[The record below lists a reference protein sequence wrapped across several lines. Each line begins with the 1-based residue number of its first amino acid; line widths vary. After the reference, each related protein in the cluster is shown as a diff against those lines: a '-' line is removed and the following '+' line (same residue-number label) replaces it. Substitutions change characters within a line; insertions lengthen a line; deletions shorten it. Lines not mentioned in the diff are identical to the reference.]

1 MDAFLASLAPLADCL
16 EWSAPTPARPFGL
29 YLWPIFNH
37 LFGVVVGYTA
47 DEFEFIPY
55 VTTLANFPHAAS
67 IIAVY
72 YVVIF
77 GGQWAMN
84 KLDARPIKL
93 NLLFQIH
100 NLGLTLASLA
110 LLLLMIEQIFPI
122 VYYNGIL
129 SAVCAPES
137 FTKRLVTL
145 YYLNYLTKFV
155 ELFDTVFL
163 FLRKKKLI
171 FLHTYHHGATAL
183 LCYTQIV
190 GHTSVEWVV
199 ISLNLAVHVLMY
211 WYYFLASCG
220 VRVWWKQWVTRFQ
233 IVQFIIDVGFI
244 YFCTYTFYAHK
255 YFDDILPNVGSCYGT
270 EPAAFYGAFI
280 ITSYLVLFISFYVA
294 VYKKG
299 PKKDSKAAATP
310 VVKSASKSRKA

>member
-1 MDAFLASLAPLADCL
+1 MNALPEYIQWAAP
-16 EWSAPTPARPFGL
+16 SPVNPFGVH
-29 YLWPIFNH
+29 LWPIFNH
-37 LFGVVVGYTA
+37 FFGVVVGYTA

-55 VTTLANFPHAAS
+55 VTTLANFPHAVS
-67 IIAVY
+67 IICVY
-72 YVVIF
+72 YIIIF
-77 GGQWAMN
+77 GGQYLMTKAN
-84 KLDARPIKL
+84 LSPIKL
-93 NLLFQIH
+93 NFIFQLH
-100 NLGLTLASLA
+100 NLSLTLASLS
-110 LLLLMIEQIFPI
+110 LLLLMVEQVFPI
-122 VYYNGIL
+122 VYYNGL
-129 SAVCAPES
+129 LNSVCASES

-163 FLRKKKLI
+163 FLRRKKLI

-244 YFCTYTFYAHK
+244 YFCTYTFYANK
-255 YFDDILPNVGSCYGT
+255 YFKDSLPNVGSCYGT

-280 ITSYLVLFISFYVA
+280 ITSYLVLFISFYLT
-294 VYKKG
+294 VYKKKA
-299 PKKDSKAAATP
+299 PKTTAAATKPATKP
-310 VVKSASKSRKA
+310 VESEKKSRKA

>member
-1 MDAFLASLAPLADCL
+1 MDALLQQLPDFVQVS
-16 EWSAPTPARPFGL
+16 TPSPEHPFGL
-29 YLWPIFNH
+29 HLWPIFNEA
-37 LFGVVVGYTA
+37 FGKVVGYTA
-47 DEFEFIPY
+47 DEFEFVPY
-55 VTTLANFPHAAS
+55 VTTLANFPHAVS

-77 GGQWAMN
+77 GGQWFMQ
-84 KLDARPIKL
+84 KFVSSPIKL
-93 NLLFQIH
+93 NLIFQLH
-100 NLGLTLASLA
+100 NLSLTLISLS
-110 LLLLMIEQIFPI
+110 LLLLMVEQIFPI
-122 VYYNGIL
+122 IYYNGLL

-145 YYLNYLTKFV
+145 YYLNYLTKFI

-220 VRVWWKQWVTRFQ
+220 IRVWWKQWVTRFQ

-244 YFCTYTFYAHK
+244 YFCTYTFYANK
-255 YFDDILPNVGSCYGT
+255 YFNDILPNVGSCYGT

-280 ITSYLVLFISFYVA
+280 ITSYLFLFISFYVT
-294 VYKKG
+294 VYKKKAVKQ
-299 PKKDSKAAATP
+299 KKN
-310 VVKSASKSRKA
+310 

>member
-1 MDAFLASLAPLADCL
+1 MESLSAVF
-16 EWSAPTPARPFGL
+16 EWSAPSPVHPFGL
-29 YLWPIFNH
+29 HLWPIFNY
-37 LFGVVVGYTA
+37 LFGLVVGYTA
-47 DEFEFIPY
+47 DEFEFVPY
-55 VTTLANFPHAAS
+55 VTTLANFPHAVS
-67 IIAVY
+67 IIAIY
-72 YVVIF
+72 YVIIF
-77 GGQWAMN
+77 GGQFIMS
-84 KLDARPIKL
+84 KLNLSPIKL
-93 NLLFQIH
+93 NLIFQFH
-100 NLGLTLASLA
+100 NFSLTLISLI
-110 LLLLMIEQIFPI
+110 LLLLMIEQVFPI

-129 SAVCAPES
+129 ASVCAPES
-137 FTKRLVTL
+137 FTNRLVLL

-163 FLRKKKLI
+163 FLRRKKLI

-220 VRVWWKQWVTRFQ
+220 VRVWWKKWVTRFQ

-244 YFCTYTFYAHK
+244 YFCTYTFYASK
-255 YFDDILPNVGSCYGT
+255 YFNDIIPNVGSCYGT

-280 ITSYLVLFISFYVA
+280 ITSYLILFISFYLT
-294 VYKKG
+294 VYKKK
-299 PKKDSKAAATP
+299 PSKVPVKKSIDVEK
-310 VVKSASKSRKA
+310 KSRKA